1 MEDES
6 LLKCVREREGVR
18 RGEEGRKGKRERE
31 KIAFNEFIKVK
42 LNCKNVWKIWHIK
55 REIETIGK

>member
-1 MEDES
+1 M
-6 LLKCVREREGVR
+6 RERKR
-18 RGEEGRKGKRERE
+18 RGEEARKGKREGE